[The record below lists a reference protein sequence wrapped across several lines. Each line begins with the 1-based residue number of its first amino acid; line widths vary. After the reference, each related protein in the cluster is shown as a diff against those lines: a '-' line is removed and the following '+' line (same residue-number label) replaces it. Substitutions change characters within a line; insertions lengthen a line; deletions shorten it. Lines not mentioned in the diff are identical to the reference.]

1 MSIRSITPLTPVD
14 RGRIKKDCATQKKR
28 PFPPP
33 IRRVRRGANTKIF
46 TDFFM
51 LLFSEIKTALNKL
64 PEENRLD
71 TAIALAARM
80 TELQMA
86 SDHCVSSGYARKEPT
101 RVGITLTEII
111 EGMANGSG

>member
-1 MSIRSITPLTPVD
+1 
-14 RGRIKKDCATQKKR
+14 
-28 PFPPP
+28 
-33 IRRVRRGANTKIF
+33 
-46 TDFFM
+46 M
-51 LLFSEIKTALNKL
+51 LLFSEIKTALEKL
-64 PEENRLD
+64 PEEKRLD

-86 SDHCVSSGYARKEPT
+86 SDQCVSSGYARKVPT

>member
-1 MSIRSITPLTPVD
+1 MSIRSITPLTPVNW
-14 RGRIKKDCATQKKR
+14 GRIKKDCATQKKR

-64 PEENRLD
+64 PEEHRLD

-86 SDHCVSSGYARKEPT
+86 SDQCVSSGYARKVPT
-101 RVGITLTEII
+101 RVGVTITEII

>member
-1 MSIRSITPLTPVD
+1 MSIRSITPLTPVN
-14 RGRIKKDCATQKKR
+14 RARIKKDCATQKKR

-33 IRRVRRGANTKIF
+33 FRRVRRGANTKIF

-51 LLFSEIKTALNKL
+51 LLFSEIKTALEKL
-64 PEENRLD
+64 PEEHRLD

-101 RVGITLTEII
+101 RVGITITEII
-111 EGMANGSG
+111 EGVANGSG